1 MKSALVEDIDAG
13 KGETSADSVVIRGVH
28 KSFGDS
34 QILRDLNWSIPK
46 GAVVGLLGVNG
57 SGKSTLIRCL
67 LGLLKPDSGSLTIQG
82 HDVWN
87 LPDEIKSRIGFVDQ
101 KPKLYPWMKGK
112 HLLRHI
118 GSFYPNWNQPMLEK
132 LAQQWKTPLDKRFGS
147 LSPGQQHK
155 LAILTALGNEPDLLV
170 LDEPVSSL
178 DPIARRDFLKSLL
191 DHSSDGNRTVLF
203 STHITSDVERV
214 ASHVAVLVDGK
225 IAWFDELDNLKD
237 RVKRW
242 RVLSDENLPNHFS
255 VLGSMRETVEGRSA
269 TVVVADAPEALLQQT
284 RQKYDVD
291 VTIEN
296 LNLEEIFME
305 LHGEEVI
312 Q

>member
-1 MKSALVEDIDAG
+1 MKTALAEELRE
-13 KGETSADSVVIRGVH
+13 GETTNDSMVVMQNVN
-28 KSFGDS
+28 KSFGNN
-34 QILRDLNWSIPK
+34 QILKDLNWEIPK

-67 LGLLKPDSGSLTIQG
+67 LGLLKPDSGSLKIDD

-87 LPDEIKSRIGFVDQ
+87 LPDQIKARIGFVDQ
-101 KPKLYPWMKGK
+101 NPKLYPWMKGK
-112 HLLRHI
+112 NLLKHI
-118 GSFYPNWNQPMLEK
+118 GSFYPAWNQAMLEQ
-132 LAQQWKTPLDKRFGS
+132 LAERWKAPLDKRFGS

-155 LAILTALGNEPDLLV
+155 VAILAALGNEPDLVV

-191 DHSSDGNRTVLF
+191 DHASDGKRTVLF

-214 ASHVAVLVDGK
+214 ASHVAILVDGR

-242 RVLSDENLPNHFS
+242 RIHSEQPLPSDFFVDGAIRQQVDE
-255 VLGSMRETVEGRSA
+255 RTA
-269 TVVVADAPEALLQQT
+269 TVVVTDATDQAIQEISQRYNANVSVE
-284 RQKYDVD
+284 D
-291 VTIEN
+291 

-305 LHGEEVI
+305 LHGEEVV

>member
-1 MKSALVEDIDAG
+1 MKTVLVDELRAR
-13 KGETSADSVVIRGVH
+13 ETMDNAMVVIRNVN
-28 KSFGDS
+28 KSFGNN
-34 QILRDLNWSIPK
+34 QILKDLNWEIPE

-67 LGLLKPDSGSLTIQG
+67 LGLLKPDSGSLKIDD

-87 LPDEIKSRIGFVDQ
+87 LPEEIKAQIGFVDQ
-101 KPKLYPWMKGK
+101 SPKLYPWMKGRN
-112 HLLRHI
+112 LLKHI
-118 GSFYPNWNQPMLEK
+118 GSFYPAWNQEMLEK
-132 LAQQWKTPLDKRFGS
+132 LADRWKAPLDKRFGS

-155 LAILTALGNEPDLLV
+155 VAILAALGNEPDLLV

-191 DHSSDGNRTVLF
+191 DHASDGKRTVLF

-214 ASHVAVLVDGK
+214 ASHVAILVDGR

-242 RVLSDENLPNHFS
+242 RIHSEQPLPGDFS
-255 VLGSMRETVEGRSA
+255 VDGAIRQQVDERTA
-269 TVVVADAPEALLQQT
+269 TVIVTDATDQT
-284 RQKYDVD
+284 IQEISQRHNAEVSVED
-291 VTIEN
+291 

-305 LHGEEVI
+305 LHGEEVV